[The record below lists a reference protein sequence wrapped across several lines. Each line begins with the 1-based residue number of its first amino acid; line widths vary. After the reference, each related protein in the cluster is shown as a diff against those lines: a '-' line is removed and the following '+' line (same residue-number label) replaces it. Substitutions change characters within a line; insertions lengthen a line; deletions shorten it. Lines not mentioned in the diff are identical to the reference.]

1 MCTKCPPSNVNIL
14 MGVFEDQIHHL
25 PLNPNVDG
33 GGIFRPTCWFSLNN
47 SETVKAVTLAFRSI
61 Q

>member
-33 GGIFRPTCWFSLNN
+33 GGVFLDPPVGSPLITQKR
-47 SETVKAVTLAFRSI
+47 
-61 Q
+61 